1 MYILYGTWM
10 CWSLI
15 RMRSWQRSGKLASTE
30 ALLLEGKSPCWCCE
44 RSVQK
49 GWINTLLNIVAGTWS
64 LFCHFYVVTWTW
76 YPNLSIY
83 VPGSV
88 APPMVPRPFPQ
99 FVFHLHAICSISEPQ
114 PFTCNL
120 CAAFQSRILPTKYLG
135 ATYVLPACCLHIT
148 SIYLYIYIHTC
159 IFPTCIRPIAYL

>member
-49 GWINTLLNIVAGTWS
+49 GWINTLLNIASGTWS

-83 VPGSV
+83 VPGSRFGS
-88 APPMVPRPFPQ
+88 PPNGTPPFSQLFPFACYLQ
-99 FVFHLHAICSISEPQ
+99 HFRATTFHLQPMCSISEPYTSLQ
-114 PFTCNL
+114 NISVLPMYYL
-120 CAAFQSRILPTKYLG
+120 HAVYILP
-135 ATYVLPACCLHIT
+135 
-148 SIYLYIYIHTC
+148 IYYTRTHVF
-159 IFPTCIRPIAYL
+159 FPLVYDQ